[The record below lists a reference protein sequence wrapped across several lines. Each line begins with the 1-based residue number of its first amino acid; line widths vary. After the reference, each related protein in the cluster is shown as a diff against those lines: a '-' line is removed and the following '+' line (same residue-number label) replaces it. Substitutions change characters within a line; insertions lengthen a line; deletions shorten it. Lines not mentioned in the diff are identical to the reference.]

1 MSTDARLNLLIA
13 KAGAIV
19 GSEYRLAKELGVPQH
34 HLSEWKAGRRKCTP
48 GDRARL
54 AGFAKED
61 AVQELVRATI
71 DAAKGTKREQLQRAL
86 GKLSRQTG
94 EALHS
99 VAAVLVSLTYGATA
113 LYDIPRCI
121 KSSQ

>member
-1 MSTDARLNLLIA
+1 MSTNERLIFLIE
-13 KAGAIV
+13 KAASIA
-19 GSEYRLAKELGVPQH
+19 GSEYRLAKVMGIPPQTITG
-34 HLSEWKAGRRKCTP
+34 WKAGRRACTP

-54 AGFAKED
+54 AAFAQED
-61 AVQELVRATI
+61 ATQELVRATI

-99 VAAVLVSLTYGATA
+99 VAAVLVSLTFGTTM
-113 LYDIPRCI
+113 LDIPRCI
-121 KSSQ
+121 KSSK